1 MIRPLYTKEVT
12 FIVYF
17 LIETSF
23 KYIPKNNFSF
33 SLRKKAVHL
42 MVQICMCIQLYML
55 LMVISNSVWSLDSSA
70 VRPRLFLDSPQNNVK
85 LVEVKI

>member
-1 MIRPLYTKEVT
+1 
-12 FIVYF
+12 
-17 LIETSF
+17 
-23 KYIPKNNFSF
+23 
-33 SLRKKAVHL
+33 